1 MHALELPTSR
11 GPRLQ
16 RDHVSAQ
23 TGRNQTGRDGF
34 EARGSFRVTG
44 TGFMAD
50 EARIRRKEEHP
61 STVVLGS
68 DQRPT
73 TEGPRER
80 PTTNSRGC

>member
-1 MHALELPTSR
+1 MDARCTPVLESIEVRRRVHSLELSARR

-50 EARIRRKEEHP
+50 EARIRRKEEHLR
-61 STVVLGS
+61 TVVLVI
-68 DQRPT
+68 
-73 TEGPRER
+73 
-80 PTTNSRGC
+80 